1 MATSL
6 WSRAPGQNR
15 AVPTHDSTLR
25 KPPLRTAFLEFPQGL
40 ACHARFWADC
50 RQPLPWDYFRVARRW
65 GTIAKMPEL
74 ATSSLCQFTSQTP
87 SGSSSLA
94 SSGPRVVPY
103 LFLSTHRIFWQ
114 ADLFKPMLWD
124 FSDIGSRWHR
134 QRDK

>member
-50 RQPLPWDYFRVARRW
+50 RPYGSNRQKRCPKSSATFIGLRSRTLAAIAERISLSHPALTVPGATRLEHHCGTCGDCDANDYSV
-65 GTIAKMPEL
+65 
-74 ATSSLCQFTSQTP
+74 
-87 SGSSSLA
+87 
-94 SSGPRVVPY
+94 
-103 LFLSTHRIFWQ
+103 
-114 ADLFKPMLWD
+114 
-124 FSDIGSRWHR
+124 
-134 QRDK
+134 